1 MDRTKFEK
9 IFVSLKKLGLI
20 SNQNKITKKGAKIHK
35 KILDEFQKMTLPYS
49 YNEGWLRFI
58 ASEITDQEKQHKFED
73 LEGYR
78 EMSEGKKGY
87 ISDFCEE
94 VYEFNVL
101 ELDFLNKYSSL
112 IKQEINNDSV
122 QKDPDGDSNLEIIKE
137 INSLLEKECP
147 RNTKHLDEVT
157 SNIIKQNKKDDLYWK
172 ETQERQRELKEM
184 YDSIPDEDNL
194 N

>member
-1 MDRTKFEK
+1 MDQTKFEK

-35 KILDEFQKMTLPYS
+35 KILGEFQKMTLPYS

-58 ASEITDQEKQHKFED
+58 ASGITDQETQHKFED

-78 EMSEGKKGY
+78 ELSEEEKGC

-94 VYEFNVL
+94 VNEFNVL
-101 ELDFLNKYSSL
+101 ELNFLKKYSSL
-112 IKQEINNDSV
+112 IEQEINNDSV
-122 QKDPDGDSNLEIIKE
+122 QKDPDGDVEICIME

-157 SNIIKQNKKDDLYWK
+157 SNIIKQNKKVDLYWK
-172 ETQERQRELKEM
+172 EKEERQREIKKMIKDLDQRLE
-184 YDSIPDEDNL
+184 S
-194 N
+194 